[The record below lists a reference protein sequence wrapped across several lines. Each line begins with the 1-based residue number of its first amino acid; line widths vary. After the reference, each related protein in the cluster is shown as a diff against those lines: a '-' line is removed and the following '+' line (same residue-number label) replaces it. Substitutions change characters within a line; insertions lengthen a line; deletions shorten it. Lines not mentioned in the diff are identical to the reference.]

1 MYWYGK
7 QFYLHFS
14 FTSWMSS
21 YFSLN
26 SLCSYHPLS
35 LGKGDLLSWLTA
47 APRTSSAEEL
57 TDVPEQDT
65 ALSLAMTNHSKQA
78 PVDETLEETWAW
90 HLPQSYTCTHCLT
103 LSFIPGAHTV
113 THLFSSSRDNLSVT
127 WSARKIS
134 VSNIFTNTAVIFACR
149 KNG

>member
-1 MYWYGK
+1 MPSFNVYSSMFKECHCRIFLKDISFSVLIWYTVLVLFALCALRFC
-7 QFYLHFS
+7 FYLRFA

-65 ALSLAMTNHSKQA
+65 ALSPGMTNQSKQA
-78 PVDETLEETWAW
+78 PVDETLE
-90 HLPQSYTCTHCLT
+90 
-103 LSFIPGAHTV
+103 
-113 THLFSSSRDNLSVT
+113 
-127 WSARKIS
+127 
-134 VSNIFTNTAVIFACR
+134 
-149 KNG
+149 